1 MENKNEVLGMNEMVE
16 VIIGDSD
23 GLFEGETTTDLI
35 LTLRNERNQARRECD
50 CLKKENDDLRERM
63 RELEKSIAYWQT
75 IVQNAVEV
83 VNQAQNG
90 VQQLELIAG
99 GKINEAK

>member
-1 MENKNEVLGMNEMVE
+1 
-16 VIIGDSD
+16 
-23 GLFEGETTTDLI
+23 
-35 LTLRNERNQARRECD
+35 
-50 CLKKENDDLRERM
+50 M

>member
-1 MENKNEVLGMNEMVE
+1 MENKHEVLGMNEMVE

-23 GLFEGETTTDLI
+23 GLFEGETTADLI

-50 CLKKENDDLRERM
+50 FVKKENDDLRARM
-63 RELEKSIAYWQT
+63 CELEKTIAYWQK
-75 IVQNAVEV
+75 IVQDAVEV
-83 VNQAQNG
+83 VNQAQDG

-99 GKINEAK
+99 GKYTEIK